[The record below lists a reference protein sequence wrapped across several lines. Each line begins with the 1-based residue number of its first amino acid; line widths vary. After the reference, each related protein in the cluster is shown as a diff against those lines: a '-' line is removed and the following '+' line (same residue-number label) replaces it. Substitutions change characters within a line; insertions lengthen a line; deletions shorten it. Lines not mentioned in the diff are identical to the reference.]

1 MAENLIVTG
10 NTEKTKPENRVFYP
24 ALDGLR
30 GVAFLMV
37 FVHHYLQVPWGWAGV
52 DLFFVL
58 SGFLITGIL
67 FDSRGDAHR
76 VRNFYVRRT
85 LRIFPLYF
93 GIMLAILVTTPL
105 WHWQW
110 NWKWVVWPLYL
121 GNFARYI
128 HPYNVGDPLQKLA
141 DFHLAGCFGHYCQTF
156 YLGHLWSLCVE
167 EQFYLVWPWLVF
179 WIRDRRKLIW
189 VCAATVPICLGLRL
203 MGEHFLPGWM
213 LDNEILSRLTP
224 LRLDALLTGGLIAL
238 VLRGAHAQALLR
250 AARKALPFALVLTLL
265 WLLFTPTGH
274 LWQRPY
280 PYPESKFTWG
290 LSAFDVL
297 SALLLV
303 VTIQPGSRL
312 NKMLSLRPLRW
323 IGRISYGAY
332 ILHDIPHRVYA
343 DLATWLVQRFEVGR
357 HIGDHAMQYQ
367 ATALAAVIAL
377 AATFLMAW
385 LSFRFFESP
394 FLNLK
399 ERWTVRDYAPSMG
412 QIVEDLPPR

>member
-1 MAENLIVTG
+1 MAQSLVVTG
-10 NTEKTKPENRVFYP
+10 NTERTKPENRAFYP

-67 FDSRGDAHR
+67 FDSRGDVHR

-105 WHWQW
+105 LHWQW
-110 NWKWVVWPLYL
+110 NWRWVVWPLYL

-128 HPYNVGDPLQKLA
+128 HPYNIGDPLQKLA

-179 WIRDRRKLIW
+179 WIRDRRRLIW

-203 MGEHFLPGWM
+203 MGENFLPGWM
-213 LDNEILSRLTP
+213 LENEILDKFTP
-224 LRLDALLTGGLIAL
+224 LRLDALLSGGLLAL
-238 VLRGAHAQALLR
+238 VLRGAQAQALLR
-250 AARKALPFALVLTLL
+250 AARKALPFALALTLL

-280 PYPESKFTWG
+280 TYPESKFTWG

-297 SALLLV
+297 SALLLL
-303 VTIQPGSRL
+303 VTIQPGSQL

-343 DLATWLVQRFEVGR
+343 DLATWMVQHVEAGR
-357 HIGDHAMQYQ
+357 HIGDKVMQYQ
-367 ATALAAVIAL
+367 ATALTAVIGL
-377 AATFLMAW
+377 AATFILVW

-399 ERWTVRDYAPSMG
+399 ERWTVRDCVPSMG
-412 QIVEDLPPR
+412 PVVDNLPPR